1 MTQYRKYGSRYPEIE
16 KYKSISENAYSNTK
30 LNSVG
35 MKHVNKLVVTH
46 LNINSPKI
54 EFEFLTEFVKV
65 RLMIS
70 EIKIDKIFTLSQFVI
85 ASFNTTVLTSIAAV
99 RVLSFLFGKLYHQN

>member
-35 MKHVNKLVVTH
+35 IKHVNKLVVTH
-46 LNINSPKI
+46 LNINSPMI
-54 EFEFLTEFVKV
+54 EFEFLTEFVEGKV
-65 RLMIS
+65 NDFRNKNWQDLHT
-70 EIKIDKIFTLSQFVI
+70 E
-85 ASFNTTVLTSIAAV
+85 SI
-99 RVLSFLFGKLYHQN
+99 RNC